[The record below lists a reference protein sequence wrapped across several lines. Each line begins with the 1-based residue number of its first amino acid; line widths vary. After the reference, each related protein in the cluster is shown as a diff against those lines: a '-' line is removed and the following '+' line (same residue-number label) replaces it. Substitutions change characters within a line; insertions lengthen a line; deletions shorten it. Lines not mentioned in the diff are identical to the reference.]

1 MFMDYTLTLV
11 TFMTCATFYIR
22 ASQANLKL
30 KQLTLKTLTT

>member
-11 TFMTCATFYIR
+11 TFMTCAIFYIR

-30 KQLTLKTLTT
+30 KQLT